1 MEIPSVSSLV
11 ALRKKNHL
19 FFTIPVCWKL
29 ELEGNHEMTAEVEV
43 TLEARTHEGPRGASF
58 PMIIVHAASLEV
70 LRLTVTD
77 LTLIR

>member
-1 MEIPSVSSLV
+1 MSALWLLSEKKSS
-11 ALRKKNHL
+11 